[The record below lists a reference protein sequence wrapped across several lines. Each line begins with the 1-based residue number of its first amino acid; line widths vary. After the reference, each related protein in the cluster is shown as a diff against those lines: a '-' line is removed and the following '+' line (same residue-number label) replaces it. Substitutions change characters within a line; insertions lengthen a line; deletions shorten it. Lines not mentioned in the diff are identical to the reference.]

1 MTTMRVDYA
10 LALTSWE
17 GWRIWTRQL
26 HVTAQALAPLSYG
39 HRFHSV
45 VLSNLGRFSFQMR
58 HSFLPV
64 TLRRKIQK
72 VPSMK
77 SFILLLPCSF
87 VDFVAWWD
95 HYGRW
100 KMMTG
105 VMLRRIF
112 ISICFVF
119 RELYRILEIR
129 HRHFILLLGR

>member
-26 HVTAQALAPLSYG
+26 HVTAQALALLYYG

-45 VLSNLGRFSFQMR
+45 VLSNLGQFSFQMR
-58 HSFLPV
+58 NWHSFLPV

-72 VPSMK
+72 VPRMK

-87 VDFVAWWD
+87 VDFVAWWERMWAMED
-95 HYGRW
+95 VG
-100 KMMTG
+100 G
-105 VMLRRIF
+105 CDVF
-112 ISICFVF
+112 IGICFVLRRF
-119 RELYRILEIR
+119 IR
-129 HRHFILLLGR
+129 LLGR